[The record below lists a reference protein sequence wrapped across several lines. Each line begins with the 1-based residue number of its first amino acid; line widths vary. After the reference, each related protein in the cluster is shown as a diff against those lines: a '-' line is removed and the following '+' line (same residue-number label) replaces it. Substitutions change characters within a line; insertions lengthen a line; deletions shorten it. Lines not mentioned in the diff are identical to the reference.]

1 MIFFKFFPTLFE
13 PIAILMFLGLAGCF
27 FLRKKNIPVKFFY
40 YWFALIIIMII
51 WRVGIQAESSRYWAI
66 LIIPGILFCSVFCFF
81 DFWPKR
87 FSIILV
93 CSIAVAALG
102 KTIHFNYNSKMIINA
117 ANAIIAYQIPKQSSI
132 IIEGG
137 NSVGERLSYYSEV
150 PAIIQD
156 SGSNAV
162 RQTIL
167 SLRGLY
173 DTCFLVFSNTV
184 NQESLYDPIIK
195 EFNAELIYEQFHDN
209 RQKRKLF
216 VYKIIVPPPPE
227 QRTDMIPFFVNGDFE
242 EVVFKSNKKIE
253 FPRLWD
259 FVIAGNSTGEC
270 IPIYNDV
277 ISGKTSVKI
286 TNSGLPLTLY
296 PETRNKVEEDGFI
309 VFCIKQGKGT
319 RLALREAVYK
329 NNLEFISIREN
340 ELISILINT
349 DDLHQFQIP
358 VYKNNYRPEEVIRFY
373 WIIQSPDGI
382 IIDDIGFCPVLST
395 EQNAEQ

>member
-1 MIFFKFFPTLFE
+1 
-13 PIAILMFLGLAGCF
+13 MFLGLAGCF

-87 FSIILV
+87 
-93 CSIAVAALG
+93 
-102 KTIHFNYNSKMIINA
+102 HFNYNSKMIINA

-227 QRTDMIPFFVNGDFE
+227 QRTDMAILKRWFLNQT
-242 EVVFKSNKKIE
+242 KK
-253 FPRLWD
+253 
-259 FVIAGNSTGEC
+259 
-270 IPIYNDV
+270 
-277 ISGKTSVKI
+277 
-286 TNSGLPLTLY
+286 
-296 PETRNKVEEDGFI
+296 
-309 VFCIKQGKGT
+309 
-319 RLALREAVYK
+319 
-329 NNLEFISIREN
+329 
-340 ELISILINT
+340 
-349 DDLHQFQIP
+349 
-358 VYKNNYRPEEVIRFY
+358 
-373 WIIQSPDGI
+373 
-382 IIDDIGFCPVLST
+382 
-395 EQNAEQ
+395 